1 MEFKTQQE
9 LYERISPALR
19 AKKNELR
26 REGYYYIQVED
37 IWNFL
42 KETKWTQTKNL
53 SLYDMVSDVMNTD
66 VLKIDN
72 YFKKNLKQY
81 ERSVILEKED

>member
-9 LYERISPALR
+9 LYDRIMPALR

-26 REGYYYIQVED
+26 REGYYYIEAED
-37 IWNFL
+37 IWNFF
-42 KETKWTQTKNL
+42 KETKWSLTKNL
-53 SLYDMVSDVMNTD
+53 SLYDMVSDIMNTD
-66 VLKIDN
+66 PIKIDN
-72 YFKKNLKQY
+72 YFKNNLKHY